1 MIPSLSCHIE
11 VRGLL
16 DPSWT
21 QSFDG
26 LTLDP
31 SPDGTVLA
39 CTVGDQAALHG
50 VLALIRDSG
59 LPIISITVRSP
70 TQEV

>member
-1 MIPSLSCHIE
+1 
-11 VRGLL
+11 
-16 DPSWT
+16 
-21 QSFDG
+21 

-31 SPDGTVLA
+31 SPDGTVLT

-59 LPIISITVRSP
+59 VPIISITVRSP
-70 TQEV
+70 TQEA